1 MQNITKAVREAKG
14 EELSVEDMNM
24 IADINR
30 IRMNQAKM
38 SAILKENSKS
48 RLPEKAG
55 KYTKIQQECIQKYKI
70 IINEHSSCR
79 GRMHAHV
86 KERKICKWKPKNSVR
101 ATFDLLHE
109 IGHVETHPGS
119 MRRCE
124 SEYAATQWAI
134 ARFKEYKL
142 EIPEAVLKKYQE
154 YIWRELDRGLR
165 RGGKNLP
172 SRQSL
177 QLKV

>member
-1 MQNITKAVREAKG
+1 MQNLIGEVRKAKG
-14 EELSVEDMNM
+14 KDLTVEDMNM

-30 IRMNQAKM
+30 IQMNQAQM
-38 SAILKENSKS
+38 TALLKEK
-48 RLPEKAG
+48 PEVQTTEKAG
-55 KYTKIQQECIQKYKI
+55 KYTKIQQECIQKYRI

-79 GRMHAHV
+79 KRMHAHV

-109 IGHVETHPGS
+109 IGHVETHTGY